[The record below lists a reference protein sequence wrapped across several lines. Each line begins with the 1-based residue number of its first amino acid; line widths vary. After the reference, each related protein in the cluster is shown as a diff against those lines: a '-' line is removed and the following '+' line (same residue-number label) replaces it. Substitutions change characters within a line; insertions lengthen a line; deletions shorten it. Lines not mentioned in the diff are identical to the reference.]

1 MFAAGCRLP
10 AKNEVR
16 TTKSERRNFMIP
28 FSEYMAEWLY
38 GPDGYYANF
47 KAIGK
52 QGDFY
57 TAVSTSRF
65 FGATI
70 AHHMISLVGSGKLSS
85 DLTLVEIGAHQ
96 GYLLG
101 DMIEWIA
108 QEAPHLLETMRFGIV
123 ERFPALREAQKAY
136 FRERFGDAVKVEHYA
151 DAAEVGADDAFVVA
165 NEIFDAFPCDLVYKE
180 KTALV
185 DENHTIRFEGEEK
198 EVLDLAKR
206 YGQEKGEVARGYEDF
221 ALSLGRAAERIVFV
235 SFDYGE
241 TYARPDFSIRIYRG
255 HEVFPLFEEGLDLAS
270 LFGKSDITYDVN
282 FAHVSDAFTAAGFQ
296 KAAYKTQLRALID
309 FGLMDL
315 LEQLAKM
322 GNQALYLRE
331 LNKIKTLIDPQM
343 MGERFKM
350 IEFHRNIG

>member
-1 MFAAGCRLP
+1 M
-10 AKNEVR
+10 VR
-16 TTKSERRNFMIP
+16 S
-28 FSEYMAEWLY
+28 FSEYMEAWLY
-38 GPDGYYANF
+38 GSEGYYANF

-52 QGDFY
+52 EGDFY

-70 AHHMISLVGSGKLSS
+70 AHYMISLVKEKKLSE
-85 DLTLVEIGAHQ
+85 DLSLIEIGAHQ

-101 DMIEWIA
+101 DMIEWIV
-108 QEAPHLLETMRFGIV
+108 QEAPQLLERMRFGIV

-151 DAAEVGADDAFVVA
+151 DAAEIGAKEAFFIA
-165 NEIFDAFPCDLVYKE
+165 NEIFDAFPCDLVYKG

-185 DENHTIRFEGEEK
+185 DQKHAILFEGEDE
-198 EVLDLAKR
+198 EVLATAGR

-221 ALSLGRAAERIVFV
+221 AASLAKAAEKIVFV

-241 TYARPDFSIRIYRG
+241 KYVRPDFSIRIYKG
-255 HEVFPLFEEGLDLAS
+255 HEVFPLFEEGLDPAS

-282 FAHVSDAFTAAGFQ
+282 FAHVSDAFEGAGFRT
-296 KAAYKTQLRALID
+296 AAYKTQLKALID

-315 LEQLAKM
+315 LGQLAKM

-331 LNKIKTLIDPQM
+331 LNKVKTLIDPQM